1 MKNILIGVVLL
12 TSISA
17 IANCNIIIKTAPA
30 CETMLKYESRH
41 GGGRCTYFQDDITSA
56 VEKLGFVP
64 VLESKN
70 ASFELNFG
78 WIDHRNMYVD
88 ITDKSSR
95 SRVLETAPVK
105 RILGFGA
112 HDGVSIPKLM
122 HNILN
127 SNIQCR

>member
-56 VEKLGFVP
+56 VEKLGF
-64 VLESKN
+64 
-70 ASFELNFG
+70 
-78 WIDHRNMYVD
+78 
-88 ITDKSSR
+88 
-95 SRVLETAPVK
+95 
-105 RILGFGA
+105 GA
-112 HDGVSIPKLM
+112 HDDVSRPKLM